1 VVSGKG
7 GGNLTF
13 FIVKKYLS
21 FDKNQPFISISA
33 ILAFLG
39 VMLGVAVLM
48 IAMAIMNGFS
58 KEFKEKLFT
67 MNYPLTIYS
76 KTYNKINDNDVKN
89 LQKQFPNLLFSPY
102 ITTNAM
108 VKKGDN
114 LQGVKLF
121 GVDFELEKKI
131 NKVFKKAVNEKQSGK
146 FEVVIGKELKENLFI
161 QEGDRLILI
170 FTNTTPAGLS
180 LIPKMKRFK
189 VHSTFESGLSA
200 YDKAYMYTSLNSL
213 GKIVGSG
220 TKYNGIHVYSKTPQE
235 DIKTIQQVLPEHLG
249 VIGWWQQNGNF
260 FAAIK
265 MEETVMFIVLML
277 IIIVASLNI
286 ISSLL
291 MTVMSRRNEIAL
303 LISLGASAKQVK
315 QIFFRLGIIIGG
327 GGAFLGVL
335 LGFLGIFILG
345 NFDIVDIP
353 KDVYPTNTLPLDLSL
368 SAFLYILLGTGI
380 VVVLSSYY
388 PAKKASEVDVL
399 KTLRHE

>member
-1 VVSGKG
+1 
-7 GGNLTF
+7 
-13 FIVKKYLS
+13 
-21 FDKNQPFISISA
+21 
-33 ILAFLG
+33 
-39 VMLGVAVLM
+39 
-48 IAMAIMNGFS
+48 
-58 KEFKEKLFT
+58 
-67 MNYPLTIYS
+67 
-76 KTYNKINDNDVKN
+76 
-89 LQKQFPNLLFSPY
+89 
-102 ITTNAM
+102 
-108 VKKGDN
+108 
-114 LQGVKLF
+114 
-121 GVDFELEKKI
+121 
-131 NKVFKKAVNEKQSGK
+131 
-146 FEVVIGKELKENLFI
+146 
-161 QEGDRLILI
+161 
-170 FTNTTPAGLS
+170 
-180 LIPKMKRFK
+180 MKRFK

-213 GKIVGSG
+213 GKIVGSS